1 MMTYFFIA
9 PPRSGY
15 IISVL
20 IINYTVFAKN
30 NKKIISTEGEVSSG
44 TVSNVQ
50 INGKDGGIRFNT
62 ATPITTKEITL

>member
-1 MMTYFFIA
+1 
-9 PPRSGY
+9 
-15 IISVL
+15 
-20 IINYTVFAKN
+20 VFAKN
-30 NKKIISTEGEVSSG
+30 NKKIISNEGEVSSG